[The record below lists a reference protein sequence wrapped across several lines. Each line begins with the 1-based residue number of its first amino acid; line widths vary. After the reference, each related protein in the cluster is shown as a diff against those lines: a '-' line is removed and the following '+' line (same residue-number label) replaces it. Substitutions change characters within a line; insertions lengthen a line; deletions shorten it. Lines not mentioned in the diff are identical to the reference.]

1 VAISFP
7 VLYVFKIDKTI
18 KKETQRLEHCHMLFS
33 PGFSMKHTAGDIYWK
48 RPMTKSWLGKPDE
61 QTENFLYHRKIPKLY

>member
-1 VAISFP
+1 AQRIFNYSLHNQKNSYFTNFVAISFP

-33 PGFSMKHTAGDIYWK
+33 PGFSMKHTAGDIY
-48 RPMTKSWLGKPDE
+48 
-61 QTENFLYHRKIPKLY
+61 